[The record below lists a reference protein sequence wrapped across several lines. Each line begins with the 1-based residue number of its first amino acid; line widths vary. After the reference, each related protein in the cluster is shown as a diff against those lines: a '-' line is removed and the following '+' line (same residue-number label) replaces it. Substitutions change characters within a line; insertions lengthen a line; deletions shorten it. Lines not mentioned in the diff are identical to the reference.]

1 MEGYEYVLKALMNLN
16 VSRILPTPKN
26 IIQEVHRLNIEDGKE
41 KLAVDT
47 DTEEKLKRSDRSI
60 RKWLSLLVQ
69 SGCVEKRTLSFPK
82 ILNADD
88 EIAETNVLATV
99 YEMNMQKAIEGTM
112 NYQRIK
118 LDNSQRVKNSPPE
131 LIESV
136 KKAGYLDIENH
147 WSNISTEMRN
157 LESSFWCDG
166 HFIKTPVAKI
176 SRDRYYRNLLKI
188 MIDYLK
194 MWEN

>member
-88 EIAETNVLATV
+88 EIGETNVLATV

-118 LDNSQRVKNSPPE
+118 LDNSQRVKKSPPE